1 MKFIQTD
8 MRKDMWIT
16 SLLKM
21 NGKLLINL
29 NMTMH
34 IYIYSE
40 MTLSSSYLQQSY
52 SDLLLNYLIKKLML
66 PLDILITQMLIHKT

>member
-1 MKFIQTD
+1 
-8 MRKDMWIT
+8 
-16 SLLKM
+16 M

-66 PLDILITQMLIHKT
+66 PLDILITQMLIH